1 MKNQQQLSIDK
12 DVSMKRKTKHHNLE
26 ALLITVPQGKKP
38 PRGKKPHFE
47 EKAPWGGKNLKPQK
61 RGQNKNKGPRHN

>member
-1 MKNQQQLSIDK
+1 
-12 DVSMKRKTKHHNLE
+12 MKRKTKHDNLE

-47 EKAPWGGKNLKPQK
+47 EKAPWGGKPNTTEKGGKTKP
-61 RGQNKNKGPRHN
+61 KGLDTTEN

>member
-1 MKNQQQLSIDK
+1 
-12 DVSMKRKTKHHNLE
+12 MKRKTKHDNLE

-47 EKAPWGGKNLKPQK
+47 EKAPWGGKKPK
-61 RGQNKNKGPRHN
+61 TTEKGGKTKTKGLDTTEN